1 MITMFGGISDATKG
15 RALVDAW
22 RADSAR
28 RRRETAAALD
38 PAGAHGPLA
47 SLPTRPTPA
56 RTTPSHRCSCAVI
69 PRWRRARRARHRP
82 ADGTHTHRLE
92 AVRAHLLDQA
102 GDTAA
107 GRDAYLR
114 AAKLTAS
121 LPEQRYLELRAA
133 QLHNPATATTPRPPP

>member
-1 MITMFGGISDATKG
+1 VLSS
-15 RALVDAW
+15 RAGAGL
-22 RADSAR
+22 
-28 RRRETAAALD
+28 AAL
-38 PAGAHGPLA
+38 
-47 SLPTRPTPA
+47 
-56 RTTPSHRCSCAVI
+56 
-69 PRWRRARRARHRP
+69 
-82 ADGTHTHRLE
+82 GTDQRMAHTHRLE

-133 QLHNPATATTPRPPP
+133 QLHDLVPPASPPGRPDQAQAP

>member
-1 MITMFGGISDATKG
+1 M
-15 RALVDAW
+15 
-22 RADSAR
+22 AR
-28 RRRETAAALD
+28 RQRAAPPRNRCGARPGRRPRAAC
-38 PAGAHGPLA
+38 LA
-47 SLPTRPTPA
+47 A
-56 RTTPSHRCSCAVI
+56 Y
-69 PRWRRARRARHRP
+69 P
-82 ADGTHTHRLE
+82 ADAGQDDTLAPLFLCCHPALAPGSPRSAPTSGWHTHTHRLE

-133 QLHNPATATTPRPPP
+133 QLHDLVPPASPPGRPDQAQAP